1 MYADREDALKTNRQ
15 EKPFWIRPRVIL
27 LSITFAVVFG
37 SYYRGKLRTGEYGIH
52 SPTLC
57 WPPDLFISGS
67 STGNIR
73 LENKLQQIVLQL
85 SYGCMLSWCS
95 HAGLVRRSIA

>member
-37 SYYRGKLRTGEYGIH
+37 SYNRGKLRTGEYGIH

-57 WPPDLFISGS
+57 WPPNLFISGS
-67 STGNIR
+67 S
-73 LENKLQQIVLQL
+73 
-85 SYGCMLSWCS
+85 
-95 HAGLVRRSIA
+95 